1 MDNVI
6 PMTTEQTPQTGM
18 PTAGSSQLALNDLA
32 AVVQIID
39 IVSRRGAF
47 EGTELTAIGALRTRF
62 ADFLKASTP
71 KQEDPAAQMIEP
83 KA

>member
-1 MDNVI
+1 
-6 PMTTEQTPQTGM
+6 MTTEQTPQPGM
-18 PTAGSSQLALNDLA
+18 PAAAPQLALNDLA

-47 EGTELTAIGALRTRF
+47 EGTELTAVGALRTRF

-71 KQEDPAAQMIEP
+71 PKQEESAAAVVEP

>member
-6 PMTTEQTPQTGM
+6 PMTTEQTAQPGM
-18 PTAGSSQLALNDLA
+18 PAAAPQLALNDLA

-47 EGTELTAIGALRTRF
+47 EGTELTAVGALRTRF

-71 KQEDPAAQMIEP
+71 KQEEAAAPMIEP
-83 KA
+83 NKA